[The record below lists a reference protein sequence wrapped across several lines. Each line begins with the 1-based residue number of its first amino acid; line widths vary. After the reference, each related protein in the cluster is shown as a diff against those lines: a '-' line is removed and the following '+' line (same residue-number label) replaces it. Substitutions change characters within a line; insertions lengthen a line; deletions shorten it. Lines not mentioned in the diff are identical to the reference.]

1 MESYYSYY
9 INGIQVH
16 GEIEWTRI
24 GEPVDMENDYEMAM
38 VYGMD
43 ADGIGYCAV
52 GYIED
57 GLIDDIVDST
67 FERV

>member
-1 MESYYSYY
+1 MEIYQ
-9 INGIQVH
+9 INGITVR

-24 GEPVDMENDYEMAM
+24 GEPVDMDNDYEMAR

-43 ADGIGYCAV
+43 EAGRGYCAV

-57 GLIDDIVDST
+57 GLVDDIVDET
-67 FERV
+67 FEIL

>member
-1 MESYYSYY
+1 MESYY

-16 GEIEWTRI
+16 GEIKWTRI
-24 GEPVDMENDYEMAM
+24 GEPVDMENDYEMAR

-43 ADGIGYCAV
+43 TAGRGYCAV

-57 GLIDDIVDST
+57 GVIDDIVDET
-67 FERV
+67 FEIL

>member
-1 MESYYSYY
+1 METYQ

-57 GLIDDIVDST
+57 GLVDDIVDST

>member
-1 MESYYSYY
+1 METYQ

-16 GEIEWTRI
+16 GEISWTRI
-24 GEPVDMENDYEMAM
+24 GEPVDMDNDYEMAR

-43 ADGIGYCAV
+43 KAGRGYCAI

-57 GLIDDIVDST
+57 GLIDDIVDET
-67 FERV
+67 FEIL

>member
-1 MESYYSYY
+1 MESYY

-16 GEIEWTRI
+16 GEIKWTRI
-24 GEPVDMENDYEMAM
+24 GEPVDMDNDYEMAR

-43 ADGIGYCAV
+43 TTGRGYCAV

-57 GLIDDIVDST
+57 GLIDDIVDET
-67 FERV
+67 FEIL

>member
-1 MESYYSYY
+1 METYQ
-9 INGIQVH
+9 INGITVR

-24 GEPVDMENDYEMAM
+24 GEPVDMDNDYEMAR

-43 ADGIGYCAV
+43 KTGRGYCAV

-57 GLIDDIVDST
+57 GLIDDIVDET
-67 FERV
+67 FEIL

>member
-1 MESYYSYY
+1 METYQ

-16 GEIEWTRI
+16 GEISWTRI
-24 GEPVDMENDYEMAM
+24 GAPVDMDNDYEMAM

-43 ADGIGYCAV
+43 TTGRGYCAV

-57 GLIDDIVDST
+57 GLVEDIVDET
-67 FERV
+67 FEIL

>member
-1 MESYYSYY
+1 METYQ

-16 GEIEWTRI
+16 GEIQWTRI
-24 GEPVDMENDYEMAM
+24 GEPVDMDNDYEMAR

-43 ADGIGYCAV
+43 KAGRGYCAV

-57 GLIDDIVDST
+57 GVIDDIVDET
-67 FERV
+67 FEIL

>member
-1 MESYYSYY
+1 MSLDS
-9 INGIQVH
+9 
-16 GEIEWTRI
+16 WW
-24 GEPVDMENDYEMAM
+24 

-43 ADGIGYCAV
+43 ANGIGYCAV

-57 GLIDDIVDST
+57 DLIDDIVDST

>member
-1 MESYYSYY
+1 MESYY
-9 INGIQVH
+9 INGILVR

-24 GEPVDMENDYEMAM
+24 GEPVDMENDYEMAR

-43 ADGIGYCAV
+43 TAGRGYCAV

-57 GLIDDIVDST
+57 GVIDDIVDET
-67 FERV
+67 FEIL

>member
-1 MESYYSYY
+1 METYQ

-16 GEIEWTRI
+16 GEISWTRI
-24 GEPVDMENDYEMAM
+24 GEPVDMDNDYEMAM

-43 ADGIGYCAV
+43 TTGRGYRAV

-57 GLIDDIVDST
+57 GLVEDIVDET
-67 FERV
+67 FEIL